1 MSVTVAQST
10 ATITI
15 ASSTATVSVAATTPS
30 LTVTSS
36 SVVQQR
42 YWGAFADY
50 TTQTI
55 ASTTTAY
62 AMTLNT
68 TDISNGVSVVSG
80 SRVTFAVAGTYN
92 FQWSGQ
98 FECSSNQDQDV
109 TVWLRKNGTDVT
121 GSTGLISVP
130 SKHGSVNGHT
140 VAAWNYVMEMSAGDY
155 LQLYWAASS
164 TAVTLPTYA
173 AGTTPTTPTTA
184 SLIVTAQ
191 QV

>member
-1 MSVTVAQST
+1 MSVIVAQST

-15 ASSTATVSVAATTPS
+15 ASSTATVSVDSTTSS
-30 LTVTSS
+30 LTITSGA
-36 SVVQQR
+36 QQR

-80 SRVTFAVAGTYN
+80 SRITFAVSGTYN

-98 FECSSNQDQDV
+98 FECSINQDQDV
-109 TVWLRKNGTDVT
+109 SVWIRKNGTDVN
-121 GSTGLISVP
+121 GSTGLISIP
-130 SKHGSVNGHT
+130 AKHAGVNGHT
-140 VAAWNYVMEMSAGDY
+140 VAAWNYLMEMSAGDY
-155 LQLYWAASS
+155 LQLYWTASS
-164 TAVTLPTYA
+164 TAVSLPTYVV
-173 AGTTPTTPTTA
+173 GTTPTTPTTA

-191 QV
+191 MV